1 MSDRMAY
8 RVPTEAA
15 LRPIML
21 RVWQQVKGLVDAG
34 VVARLRVEAG
44 DARSSE
50 QNEKM
55 WAMLADIARQVEWY
69 GQWLTA
75 EEWKHVFSAALEKQ
89 RVVPALEGGG
99 FVVLGVSTRRQSKRW
114 FSDMFELMYAFGSER
129 NVRWSAPAWMEES
142 ER

>member
-1 MSDRMAY
+1 
-8 RVPTEAA
+8 
-15 LRPIML
+15 ML

-114 FSDMFELMYAFGSER
+114 FSDMFELMYAFGAER
-129 NVRWSAPAWMEES
+129 DVRWSAPVWMQEVG
-142 ER
+142 R

>member
-1 MSDRMAY
+1 
-8 RVPTEAA
+8 
-15 LRPIML
+15 ML

-55 WAMLADIARQVEWY
+55 WAMLADVARQVEWY

-129 NVRWSAPAWMEES
+129 NVRWSAPAWMAEAS
-142 ER
+142 R

>member
-1 MSDRMAY
+1 
-8 RVPTEAA
+8 
-15 LRPIML
+15 ML

>member
-1 MSDRMAY
+1 MSERMEY
-8 RVPTEAA
+8 RVPAEPA

-21 RVWQQVKGLVDAG
+21 RVWQQVKGLVEAG

-75 EEWKHVFSAALEKQ
+75 EEWKHVFSSALEKQ

-114 FSDMFELMYAFGSER
+114 FSDMFELMYAFGAER
-129 NVRWSAPAWMEES
+129 NVRWSAPAWMEDAG
-142 ER
+142 R